1 MTIKELRKEKG
12 LTQGKFAESI
22 GIGRTTVIG
31 YEKGKIQPSTVVI
44 AKIKEVY
51 GVELGESAAPVAEKS
66 KKRSQKKKDNT
77 AMAEAVAPAGDLI
90 SAESTTPKKRSIKNK
105 KKEEVVTTAP
115 VSIKELRK
123 NQGLSQAAFARS
135 IGVSTPT
142 IGAYESG
149 RINPSEKTL
158 EKIKEVYGIDFA
170 NPVKEAP
177 VKQKHTRKKKEAEP
191 VVAEEKPTEKAPRG
205 RKKKTEK
212 TASAIIIQSPLGGSI
227 TPEEISAKV
236 GPADTIYI
244 RVDENKAYWVRG
256 DETGS
261 VDLW

>member
-31 YEKGKIQPSTVVI
+31 YEKGKIQPSTAVI

-51 GVELGESAAPVAEKS
+51 GVELGESAAPVAEKP

-90 SAESTTPKKRSIKNK
+90 PAESITPKKRSMK
-105 KKEEVVTTAP
+105 KKEEGTTTAP
-115 VSIKELRK
+115 VSIQELRK
-123 NQGLSQAAFARS
+123 NQGLTQAAFARS

-142 IGAYESG
+142 IIAYESG
-149 RINPSEKTL
+149 RMNPSEKTL

-170 NPVKEAP
+170 NPAKEAP

-191 VVAEEKPTEKAPRG
+191 VVAEEKPTEKVPRG